1 MNQEEKIKAHLQPS
15 ESQIIAAARN
25 ATEKVLQKYKH
36 KMEYYQ
42 ERDKWQNEA
51 LKWLEA
57 LNVIIVVYHS
67 TQIDNILFHLKEM
80 LDLINL
86 MEDY

>member
-1 MNQEEKIKAHLQPS
+1 MNQEEKIKVHLQSS
-15 ESQIIAAARN
+15 E
-25 ATEKVLQKYKH
+25 LQLMADVAKLYKH

-51 LKWLEA
+51 LKWISLIVMNEEITA
-57 LNVIIVVYHS
+57 VIAWQNID
-67 TQIDNILFHLKEM
+67 QIYCHLKEM

-86 MEDY
+86 ED